1 MSTLAQDVRFIEAL
15 LFAATEPMPEQAIAE
30 RLPDGT
36 DLSAA
41 LDTLAEHYRGRGVNL
56 VQTGSGWAFRTAA
69 DLAGRLKLEI
79 VEPRKLP
86 RVALETLAIIAYH
99 QPVTRAEIE
108 QIRGVATSRGTLDT
122 LMEVDWVR
130 PGRRRQTPGRPVT
143 WVTTPAF
150 LDHFQ
155 LASLDDL
162 PGVAELK
169 AAGLLEAGPTIA
181 KLPGGRVLDDDAEA
195 GEGEDTEDTDEA
207 FGS

>member
-1 MSTLAQDVRFIEAL
+1 MSKLAQDVRVVEAL
-15 LFAATEPMPEQAIAE
+15 LFAAPEPMPETAIAD
-30 RLPDGT
+30 RLADGT
-36 DLSAA
+36 DVPRVLAA
-41 LDTLAEHYRGRGVNL
+41 LADHYRGRGVNL
-56 VQTGSGWAFRTAA
+56 VQTGSGWAFRTAV
-69 DLAGRLKLEI
+69 DLAGKLQLEI

-86 RVALETLAIIAYH
+86 RAALETLAIIAYH

-155 LASLDDL
+155 LAHLDDL

-169 AAGLLEAGPTIA
+169 AAGLLETGPAIA
-181 KLPGGRVLDDDAEA
+181 KLPGGRILGEGSDADEDEAAGDDAAAAQE
-195 GEGEDTEDTDEA
+195 
-207 FGS
+207 

>member
-1 MSTLAQDVRFIEAL
+1 MSKLAQDMRFIEAL
-15 LFAATEPMPEQAIAE
+15 LFAAPAPMPEKEIAE
-30 RLPDGT
+30 RLPDGA
-36 DLSAA
+36 DLAAA
-41 LDTLAEHYRGRGVNL
+41 LEALSDHYRGRGVNL

-69 DLAGRLKLEI
+69 DLAGKLKLEI

-122 LMEVDWVR
+122 LMEADWVR

-169 AAGLLEAGPTIA
+169 AAGLLEAGPSIA
-181 KLPGGRVLDDDAEA
+181 KLPGGRILDGGAEADEDDRIDDTDDDR
-195 GEGEDTEDTDEA
+195 DL
-207 FGS
+207 

>member
-1 MSTLAQDVRFIEAL
+1 MSTRAQDIRFIEAL
-15 LFAATEPMPEQAIAE
+15 LFAAPTPMTEQAIAE

-36 DLSAA
+36 DLPAA
-41 LDTLAEHYRGRGVNL
+41 LNALAEHYRGRGVNL

-69 DLAGRLKLEI
+69 DLAGKLKLEI

-181 KLPGGRVLDDDAEA
+181 KLPGGPVSEDGADADEGEETDDA
-195 GEGEDTEDTDEA
+195 GEA
-207 FGS
+207 FGP

>member
-1 MSTLAQDVRFIEAL
+1 MSTLAQTIRFIEAL
-15 LFAATEPMPEQAIAE
+15 LFAAPEPVPERAIAE

-36 DLSAA
+36 DVSAA
-41 LDTLAEHYRGRGVNL
+41 LDALAEHYRGRGVNL

-69 DLAGRLKLEI
+69 DLAGQLKLEI

-181 KLPGGRVLDDDAEA
+181 KLPGGRVLEEGAEASEADDA
-195 GEGEDTEDTDEA
+195 GDTSEA
-207 FGS
+207 FGP

>member
-15 LFAATEPMPEQAIAE
+15 LFAAPEPMPEQAIAE

-36 DLSAA
+36 DLTAA
-41 LDTLAEHYRGRGVNL
+41 LEALAEHYRGRGVNL

-69 DLAGRLKLEI
+69 DLAGKLKLEI

-143 WVTTPAF
+143 WVTSPAF

-195 GEGEDTEDTDEA
+195 DEADDSEDTGEA